1 MRVQCPAS
9 THIDLY
15 KCLIFLIRRSAFS
28 CLSSVYRIH
37 TKYSLSRISLLKN
50 IRIGFIEFTIE
61 NINAFFELYRMKEAD
76 RLRSHHGS
84 RYVRM
89 LCIEL
94 AYSFIKLVRTVDNK
108 TVLLALG
115 SLAYSDQR
123 TLGYDMFILINL
135 KNIIISLFQT
145 VDCNYRLEYNQIP
158 VNDFTFVD
166 RRLDM
171 MVGSLFAV
179 SAGFFS
185 FSTFQ
190 INFSLHL
197 TRCLLFTL

>member
-1 MRVQCPAS
+1 
-9 THIDLY
+9 
-15 KCLIFLIRRSAFS
+15 
-28 CLSSVYRIH
+28 
-37 TKYSLSRISLLKN
+37 
-50 IRIGFIEFTIE
+50 
-61 NINAFFELYRMKEAD
+61 MKEAD

-145 VDCNYRLEYNQIP
+145 VDCNYRLAYNQIP

-171 MVGSLFAV
+171 MVGSLSAV

-185 FSTFQ
+185 FSTFR

-197 TRCLLFTL
+197 TRCLLFTLWIYFVQFCFFLFFFFIVSSTFVQFSLWPAHATKLIGNFTI